1 MKTPLLSSNKGA
13 PTDAGM
19 HGGADEVREEDSG
32 EEIEYNGEEEEGTS
46 CGEVLKSEYEPEVTT
61 GMVAPGTDEHV
72 AVVSDDGGDE
82 DDQGVKE

>member
-32 EEIEYNGEEEEGTS
+32 EEIEYNGEEEEGV
-46 CGEVLKSEYEPEVTT
+46 E
-61 GMVAPGTDEHV
+61 DESKD
-72 AVVSDDGGDE
+72 AE
-82 DDQGVKE
+82 L